1 MLSILKKNQTASFG
15 FMGAH
20 TINLAERFEE
30 QRSNTKR
37 FRIYKYAI
45 EELIGT
51 ESFTHFMN
59 EENSTYLLVNNKVES
74 IDLLS
79 ANADNMFIDIYPQLA
94 GI

>member
-1 MLSILKKNQTASFG
+1 
-15 FMGAH
+15 MGAH